1 MGIRMGLDIG
11 GSTTK
16 VVTFQNGQVGDF
28 LLVQA
33 DDPITSAYGAVGKYL
48 DQTKQTPEA
57 IEQIMVTGVGAS
69 HLGGDVLGRKT
80 IPVLEFNAVGL
91 GGLYLANEKS
101 AIVVSMGTGTSFVD
115 ATESKVTHLIGSG
128 VGGGTVLGL
137 SESMLNLH
145 DFDSFESL
153 LESGRIENVD
163 LTVGDI
169 SQQEI
174 PGLAMDTTAS
184 NFGKV
189 NDLATQADL
198 AVGIVNLVFQS
209 VGTAAVLCARQKKRD
224 KVIFTGNLTRIR
236 FGQQVL
242 SGFAQLYG
250 IKMIV
255 PDHSEFATS
264 VGAVLLGE

>member
-16 VVTFQNGQVGDF
+16 VVTYQNDQVGDY

-33 DDPITSAYGAVGKYL
+33 DDPVASAYGAVGKYL
-48 DQTKQTPEA
+48 DLSRQTPEA
-57 IEQIMVTGVGAS
+57 IDHIMVTGVGAS
-69 HLGGDVLGRKT
+69 YLGGNILGRDT
-80 IPVLEFNAVGL
+80 IVVSEFSSVGL
-91 GGLYLANEKS
+91 GGLYLAKVKA

-115 ATESKVTHLIGSG
+115 AVGSEVTHLIGSG

-137 SESMLNLH
+137 SESMLKLH

-153 LESGRIENVD
+153 LEAGKIENVD

-169 SQQEI
+169 SQREI
-174 PGLAMDTTAS
+174 PGLPMDTTAS

-209 VGTAAVLCARQKKRD
+209 VGTAAMLCARQKSRD
-224 KVIFTGNLTRIR
+224 TVIFTGNLTRIK
-236 FGQQVL
+236 FGKKVL
-242 SGFAQLYG
+242 SSFAKLYD

-255 PDHSEFATS
+255 PEHSEFATA